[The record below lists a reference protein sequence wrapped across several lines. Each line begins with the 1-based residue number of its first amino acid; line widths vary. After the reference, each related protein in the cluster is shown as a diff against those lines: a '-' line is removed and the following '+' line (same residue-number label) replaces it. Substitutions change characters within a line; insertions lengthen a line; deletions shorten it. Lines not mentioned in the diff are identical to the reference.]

1 MTTHFIYKTTNL
13 INGKFYLGKRS
24 TKNVDDGYLGS
35 GTVFKRALTKYGRE
49 NFKREI
55 LCYTETKELNAEL
68 ESLLIDESMVSNP
81 MCYNMALGGQ
91 GGIGPA
97 ACRTP
102 EQIKEGSRKS
112 GLTQAGRTKETHHHL
127 VESSKKNA
135 LRFAQMSEAEL
146 KAHGAKSSAWMQ
158 DVEKLAAANEKAAN
172 TIRGRTKENH
182 AGRASQAE
190 KISVHMNGW
199 QAEYIATKTRGRTKE
214 NHAGRAAQAAKIGGI
229 LGGRSKDN
237 YAYLQDASARF
248 TGEGNPMFGKTG
260 ENSPVS
266 KLTDVERLDIISMYE
281 AGNKPK
287 AIHAKYQDKVSI
299 HSIRGITK
307 KREEI
312 KLKLLG

>member
-35 GTVFKRALTKYGRE
+35 GTVFKRALTKYGRG

-112 GLTQAGRTKETHHHL
+112 GLTQAGRTKETHQHL
-127 VESSKKNA
+127 VESGKKTA
-135 LRFAQMSEAEL
+135 LRFAQMSEDEL

-158 DVEKLAAANEKAAN
+158 DTDKLTAANEKAAN

-182 AGRASQAE
+182 AGRAVQAE

-214 NHAGRAAQAAKIGGI
+214 NHAGRAAQAEKLSGDNNPSKRPDVKAK
-229 LGGRSKDN
+229 L
-237 YAYLQDASARF
+237 SAKLS
-248 TGEGNPMFGKTG
+248 GEGNPMFGKTG
-260 ENSPVS
+260 ENSPIS

-299 HSIRGITK
+299 HSIKSITK
-307 KREEI
+307 NREEI
-312 KLKLLG
+312 KLKLIKR